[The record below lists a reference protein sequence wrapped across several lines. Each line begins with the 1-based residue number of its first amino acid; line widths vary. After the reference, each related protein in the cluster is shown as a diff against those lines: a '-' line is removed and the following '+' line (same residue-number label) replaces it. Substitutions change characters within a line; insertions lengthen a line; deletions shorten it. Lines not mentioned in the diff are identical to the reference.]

1 MKAPIRQVFLKA
13 CLFIVQFSTRCLKTL
28 SWTFFMDAQNRCISG
43 FCEIS
48 LKGSI
53 NLLFE
58 HNDLAKVIAAR
69 LLTNFT
75 FVVYRIS
82 EQKFLVIFCYAELLL
97 PRHSESDRTLLSSRP
112 TAQSVQENVLI
123 KFSEKISQ
131 EYNCSDTKS
140 K

>member
-1 MKAPIRQVFLKA
+1 
-13 CLFIVQFSTRCLKTL
+13 
-28 SWTFFMDAQNRCISG
+28 MDAQNRCIWG

-53 NLLFE
+53 NLFFE

-82 EQKFLVIFCYAELLL
+82 E
-97 PRHSESDRTLLSSRP
+97 
-112 TAQSVQENVLI
+112 
-123 KFSEKISQ
+123 
-131 EYNCSDTKS
+131 
-140 K
+140 